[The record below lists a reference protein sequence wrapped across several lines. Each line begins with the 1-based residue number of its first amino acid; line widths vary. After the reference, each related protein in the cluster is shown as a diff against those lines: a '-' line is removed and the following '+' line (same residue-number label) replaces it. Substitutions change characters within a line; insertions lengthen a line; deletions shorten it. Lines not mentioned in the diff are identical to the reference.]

1 MTNIWHAKL
10 FPAFTSQRMS
20 SLYAIHMSH
29 VAITGDIIDDQ
40 SYQFFSPNRLSMAD
54 IVKVKDVK
62 GMLNVREEL
71 RKKLSA

>member
-1 MTNIWHAKL
+1 MA
-10 FPAFTSQRMS
+10 
-20 SLYAIHMSH
+20 H